1 MSTRIGL
8 MSDLH
13 AAPEPVQEA
22 LSIFREKGVSR
33 IFCGGDIAGYGDRL
47 DDTVAVLLT
56 SQCQSILGNHE
67 VWYLEKHGQNGDSPA
82 DYFRNLPYVI
92 DEVIAGKRIYLVH
105 ASPPQSIMEAIC
117 LVFQHGRI
125 IPEQITDWTERLTG
139 FEADVLVVGH
149 THQVFAEQLGRTLV
163 INPGSTRFNHTC
175 AILQLPEMKVEVIPL
190 SGEVPVL
197 AWNWGM
203 EAFNDRN

>member
-22 LSIFREKGVSR
+22 LSVFRAAGVSR

-47 DDTVAVLLT
+47 DDTIAILRN
-56 SQCQSILGNHE
+56 SPCQSILGNHE
-67 VWYLEKHGQNGDSPA
+67 VWYLEKHGPNADPPA
-82 DYFRNLPYVI
+82 EYFRNLPYVI
-92 DEVIAGKRIYLVH
+92 DEIIAGKRIYLVH
-105 ASPPQSIMEAIC
+105 ASPPQSIMDGIKLLDET
-117 LVFQHGRI
+117 GRI
-125 IPEQITDWTERLTG
+125 MPDQKIAWTERLYG
-139 FEADVLVVGH
+139 FEPDVLIVGH
-149 THQVFAEQLGRTLV
+149 THQVFAEQLGQTLV

-190 SGEVPVL
+190 SGETPVL

-203 EAFNDRN
+203 EAYNDSN